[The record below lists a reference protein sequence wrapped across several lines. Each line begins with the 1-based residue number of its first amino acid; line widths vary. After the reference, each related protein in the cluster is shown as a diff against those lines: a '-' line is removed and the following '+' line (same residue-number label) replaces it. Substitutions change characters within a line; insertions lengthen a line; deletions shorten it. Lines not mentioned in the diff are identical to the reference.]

1 MTKQLTQCKWIAKE
15 DRNRTPKPQIDSS
28 RVQIPIAHISEQE
41 ESSPDSSEL
50 RCRKIAFNFVRHS
63 YGLMRMDLTPNLL
76 QQAQFG
82 MGRLER
88 AKDEQEAHQ
97 ISQYITEQLRNVD
110 KNCEQLIILV
120 NKEPPARRHLVRIK
134 VDQLQSD
141 SQSTHYAISAMY
153 SRLTAK
159 WRAASER
166 EELLHQRFRP
176 NQSTTLSLEDHELQM
191 NDRLNSSNRQVDDL
205 ISQGVA
211 VLDSLRS
218 QHMNLR
224 GVRRKIMD
232 IGSALG
238 LSNTTLQMID
248 RRVREDW
255 LIFVVGCIV
264 TLIFM
269 YVFYRF
275 WKG

>member
-1 MTKQLTQCKWIAKE
+1 MCRTLFQLMEKLYQET
-15 DRNRTPKPQIDSS
+15 SS
-28 RVQIPIAHISEQE
+28 
-41 ESSPDSSEL
+41 
-50 RCRKIAFNFVRHS
+50 
-63 YGLMRMDLTPNLL
+63 LL
-76 QQAQFG
+76 QQAHFG

-88 AKDEQEAHQ
+88 AKDEREAHE
-97 ISQYITEQLRNVD
+97 ISQYITEQLRLID
-110 KNCEQLIILV
+110 QNCDQLVILV
-120 NKEPPARRHLVRIK
+120 NKEAPSRRHLVRIK
-134 VDQLQSD
+134 VDQLKSD
-141 SQSTHYAISAMY
+141 SQSVHYAISAMY

-176 NQSTTLSLEDHELQM
+176 NESTTLSLEDHELQM

-211 VLDSLRS
+211 VLESLRS

-224 GVRRKIMD
+224 GVRRKMMD
-232 IGSALG
+232 IGAALG

-269 YVFYRF
+269 YAFYRF

>member
-1 MTKQLTQCKWIAKE
+1 
-15 DRNRTPKPQIDSS
+15 
-28 RVQIPIAHISEQE
+28 
-41 ESSPDSSEL
+41 
-50 RCRKIAFNFVRHS
+50 
-63 YGLMRMDLTPNLL
+63 
-76 QQAQFG
+76 
-82 MGRLER
+82 
-88 AKDEQEAHQ
+88 
-97 ISQYITEQLRNVD
+97 
-110 KNCEQLIILV
+110 
-120 NKEPPARRHLVRIK
+120 
-134 VDQLQSD
+134 
-141 SQSTHYAISAMY
+141 MY
-153 SRLTAK
+153 TRLTAK

-176 NQSTTLSLEDHELQM
+176 NESTTLSLEDQELQM

-211 VLDSLRS
+211 VLESLRS

-255 LIFVVGCIV
+255 LIFLVGCVV

-269 YVFYRF
+269 YAFYRF

>member
-1 MTKQLTQCKWIAKE
+1 MSMERLYQET
-15 DRNRTPKPQIDSS
+15 SS
-28 RVQIPIAHISEQE
+28 
-41 ESSPDSSEL
+41 
-50 RCRKIAFNFVRHS
+50 
-63 YGLMRMDLTPNLL
+63 LL
-76 QQAQFG
+76 QEAHFG
-82 MGRLER
+82 MSRLER
-88 AKDEQEAHQ
+88 AKDEREAHE
-97 ISQYITEQLRNVD
+97 ISQHITEQLRVID
-110 KNCEQLIILV
+110 KNCDQLVILV
-120 NKEPPARRHLVRIK
+120 DKEAPSRRHLVRIK
-134 VDQLQSD
+134 VDQLKND
-141 SQSTHYAISAMY
+141 SQSVHYAISAMY
-153 SRLTAK
+153 SRLTVR

-176 NQSTTLSLEDHELQM
+176 NDSTTLTLEDQELQM

-211 VLDSLRS
+211 VLESLRS

-224 GVRRKIMD
+224 GVRRKMMD
-232 IGSALG
+232 IGAALG

-255 LIFVVGCIV
+255 LIFVAGCIV

-269 YVFYRF
+269 YAFYRF

>member
-1 MTKQLTQCKWIAKE
+1 MERLYQET
-15 DRNRTPKPQIDSS
+15 SS
-28 RVQIPIAHISEQE
+28 
-41 ESSPDSSEL
+41 
-50 RCRKIAFNFVRHS
+50 
-63 YGLMRMDLTPNLL
+63 LL
-76 QQAQFG
+76 QQAHFS
-82 MGRLER
+82 MGKLER
-88 AKDEQEAHQ
+88 AKDEQEAQQ
-97 ISQYITEQLRNVD
+97 ISQYITEQLRVID
-110 KNCEQLIILV
+110 QNCDQLVILV
-120 NKEPPARRHLVRIK
+120 NKEVPARRHIVRIK
-134 VDQLQSD
+134 VDQLKSD
-141 SQSTHYAISAMY
+141 SQSVHYAISAIF
-153 SRLTAK
+153 SRLSVK

-176 NQSTTLSLEDHELQM
+176 NESTSLSLEDHELQM
-191 NDRLNSSNRQVDDL
+191 NDRLSSSNRQVDDL

-211 VLDSLRS
+211 VLESLRS
-218 QHMNLR
+218 QHMSLR
-224 GVRRKIMD
+224 GVRRKILD

-255 LIFVVGCIV
+255 MIFLVGCVV

>member
-1 MTKQLTQCKWIAKE
+1 MKEEERPEHRRMNEGQLMEKLYQET
-15 DRNRTPKPQIDSS
+15 SS
-28 RVQIPIAHISEQE
+28 
-41 ESSPDSSEL
+41 
-50 RCRKIAFNFVRHS
+50 
-63 YGLMRMDLTPNLL
+63 LL
-76 QQAQFG
+76 QQAHFG

-88 AKDEQEAHQ
+88 AKDEREAHE
-97 ISQYITEQLRNVD
+97 ISQYITEQLRLID
-110 KNCEQLIILV
+110 QNCDQLVILV
-120 NKEPPARRHLVRIK
+120 NKEAPSRRHLVRIK
-134 VDQLQSD
+134 VDQLKSD
-141 SQSTHYAISAMY
+141 SQSVHYAISAMY

-176 NQSTTLSLEDHELQM
+176 NESTTLSLEDHELQM
-191 NDRLNSSNRQVDDL
+191 NDRLNSSNRQ
-205 ISQGVA
+205 
-211 VLDSLRS
+211 
-218 QHMNLR
+218 
-224 GVRRKIMD
+224 
-232 IGSALG
+232 LG

-269 YVFYRF
+269 YAFYRF